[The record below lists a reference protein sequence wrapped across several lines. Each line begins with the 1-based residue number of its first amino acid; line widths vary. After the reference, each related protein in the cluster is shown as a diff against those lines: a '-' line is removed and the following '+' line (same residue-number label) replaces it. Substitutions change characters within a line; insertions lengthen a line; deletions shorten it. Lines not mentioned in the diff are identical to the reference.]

1 MKARTFAGTSM
12 LNASAVAMSSADGWI
27 LKHATRNF
35 FVPSMLVARSSDVIG
50 GASLPPVPGA
60 PGLPPPV
67 PAAELRAPAAPAP
80 AARQKKFINPPPP
93 GPHARH
99 ARPGAAPPVLTSP
112 PPCP

>member
-50 GASLPPVPGA
+50 GT
-60 PGLPPPV
+60 GLPPPPRAAGLPLLV
-67 PAAELRAPAAPAP
+67 AGAELTPPRPPSPARG
-80 AARQKKFINPPPP
+80 RQT
-93 GPHARH
+93 
-99 ARPGAAPPVLTSP
+99 LLSP
-112 PPCP
+112 PPHDQPTTHHAPP

>member
-50 GASLPPVPGA
+50 GGRMLPLTHPPILTGPGAGPFVRTGGPLPPTWVGKWGIDPRTVH
-60 PGLPPPV
+60 PTTTTGL
-67 PAAELRAPAAPAP
+67 
-80 AARQKKFINPPPP
+80 
-93 GPHARH
+93 
-99 ARPGAAPPVLTSP
+99 
-112 PPCP
+112 

>member
-50 GASLPPVPGA
+50 GVSLPPMPSA
-60 PGLPPPV
+60 PGFAVLV
-67 PAAELRAPAAPAP
+67 AA
-80 AARQKKFINPPPP
+80 
-93 GPHARH
+93 
-99 ARPGAAPPVLTSP
+99 T
-112 PPCP
+112 

>member
-50 GASLPPVPGA
+50 GGRLPPLPPA
-60 PGLPPPV
+60 PGLAPPV
-67 PAAELRAPAAPAP
+67 AAAEVRPAVPPAP
-80 AARQKKFINPPPP
+80 AWGAESFLTPPPQHPPPP
-93 GPHARH
+93 T
-99 ARPGAAPPVLTSP
+99 RPPTP
-112 PPCP
+112 